1 MDLENEEKAADSQYH
16 YEMAVNIVAEM
27 VLDYLA
33 HNTKELASEETVT
46 EERSGGFG
54 STGYYGMCLINRVA

>member
-1 MDLENEEKAADSQYH
+1 MNLENEEKTVDSQYH

-33 HNTKELASEETVT
+33 HNAKEPASEEAET

-54 STGYYGMCLINRVA
+54 STGYYGMYLISRVA